1 MPYKHSPNQES
12 VATDPVQHCGAERPD
27 GAFASEARAGR
38 ACWQRIG
45 HDLTVAPWCRR
56 RQRWSNLLFTTS
68 GRLRPTVF
76 AAVAQFETEVR
87 GERQRAGIEAAKVA
101 NGGSCPWGGRAR
113 GTKVRATAEEA
124 AIKAMS
130 EAGTPV
136 AEIARVVGL
145 GRQTVYR
152 VLGRWERRPAT

>member
-1 MPYKHSPNQES
+1 MSLRDA
-12 VATDPVQHCGAERPD
+12 V
-27 GAFASEARAGR
+27 
-38 ACWQRIG
+38 
-45 HDLTVAPWCRR
+45 DLSTP
-56 RQRWSNLLFTTS
+56 S
-68 GRLRPTVF
+68 GRLMLTVL

-101 NGGSCPWGGRAR
+101 NGGSCPWGGRAK
-113 GTKVRATAEEA
+113 GTKVRATAEKEA

-130 EAGTPV
+130 EAGTTV